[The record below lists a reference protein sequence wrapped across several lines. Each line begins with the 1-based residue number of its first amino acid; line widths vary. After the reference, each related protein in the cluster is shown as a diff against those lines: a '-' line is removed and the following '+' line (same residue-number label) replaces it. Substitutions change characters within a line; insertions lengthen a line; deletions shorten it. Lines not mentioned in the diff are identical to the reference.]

1 MLQDLEFD
9 DSDSPA
15 IGLVPPGV
23 SWDEVRDHIKIAH
36 HCLLVPPADGGEYA
50 GAYWTGTDMVVIPDL
65 GTDQDQAVEEFRA
78 FLQEHET
85 ELAPLRGRVDVDL
98 EPAPGLIFPASASA
112 ARSRP
117 TVTWT
122 MPAGSTRPSA

>member
-23 SWDEVRDHIKIAH
+23 SWDEVRGHIKIAH
-36 HCLLVPPADGGEYA
+36 HSLLVSPADGGEYA

-65 GTDQDQAVEEFRA
+65 GTDQDQAVDEFRA
-78 FLQEHET
+78 FLQEHDET
-85 ELAPLRGRVDVDL
+85 
-98 EPAPGLIFPASASA
+98 
-112 ARSRP
+112 
-117 TVTWT
+117 
-122 MPAGSTRPSA
+122 